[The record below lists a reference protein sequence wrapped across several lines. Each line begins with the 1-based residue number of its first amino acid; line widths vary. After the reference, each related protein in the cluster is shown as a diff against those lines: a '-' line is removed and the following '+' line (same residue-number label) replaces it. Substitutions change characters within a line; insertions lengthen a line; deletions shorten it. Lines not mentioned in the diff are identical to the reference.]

1 MKRKITAV
9 LLSAVMA
16 LSMVACGGG
25 SGNSETGKSGSDE
38 KGGSGAVQITE
49 PITIT
54 LWHTRGAGAN
64 GTEMD
69 RVVKAF
75 NETNEY
81 GIKVEAEYIG
91 SYASIMPKILT
102 SVPAGNSPVMFM
114 TAQPYMATLMEK
126 GILADL
132 TPYVERDEMDLTNF
146 PEKMMEYT
154 YYNDQILSL
163 PYIVSSSVFVYNKA
177 LFNQAG
183 VSVPTT
189 IAELETAGQKITQT
203 TGQAAFAMPI
213 DPTYMQDALLQSL
226 GGNGIID
233 ADGETCSCIEDGTF
247 AQLADDWYGWIKA
260 GWCKAPNITSAN
272 TDILETFY
280 QGKLASCLVSSGSLQ
295 NILSECEGSIDV
307 GVAPMPG
314 YEGLVNSI
322 GGANIAVIKQ
332 NHSDQEIAAAWEFI
346 KFLMSDEQ
354 LAQNAINTG
363 YLPITYS
370 STKTDIL
377 QQHWSEVP
385 EAKVAF
391 DQLEW
396 ATVPAFSTYT
406 NEWYDQTTSAFS
418 YVVQAQNMTG
428 AEAADYLKKQYTS
441 VFE

>member
-1 MKRKITAV
+1 MKRKIMAV
-9 LLSAVMA
+9 LLSAIMM

-25 SGNSETGKSGSDE
+25 NGE
-38 KGGSGAVQITE
+38 GGSSSLGSSEEGSKAVQVTE
-49 PITIT
+49 PVTIT

-69 RVVKAF
+69 RVVKEF

-91 SYASIMPKILT
+91 GYTAIMPKILT
-102 SVPAGNSPVMFM
+102 GVAAGNNPVMFM
-114 TAQPYMATLMEK
+114 TSQPYMATLMEK

-132 TPYVERDEMDLTNF
+132 TPYVERDEMDMKNF

-163 PYIVSSSVFVYNKA
+163 PYIVSSSIFVYNKA
-177 LFNQAG
+177 MFSQAG

-189 IAELETAGQKITQT
+189 IEELETVGAKLTQT
-203 TGQAAFAMPI
+203 TGQKAFAMPI

-233 ADGETCSCIEDGTF
+233 ADGETVSCINDGTF
-247 AQLADDWYGWIKA
+247 AQLANDWYSWIKA
-260 GWCKAPNITSAN
+260 GWCKAPNITSEN

-280 QGKLASCLVSSGSLQ
+280 QGKLASCIVSSGSLQ

-307 GVAPMPG
+307 GVAAMPG

-332 NHSDQEIAAAWEFI
+332 NHSAQEIAAAWEFV

-354 LAQNAINTG
+354 LAQNAVNTG
-363 YLPITYS
+363 YLPVTYT
-370 STKTDIL
+370 STETDL
-377 QQHWSEVP
+377 LKKHWSEVP

-391 DQLEW
+391 EQLEW
-396 ATVPAFSTYT
+396 ATVPAFSAYT

-428 AEAADYLKKQYTS
+428 EEAADYLKKQYSS

>member
-1 MKRKITAV
+1 MKRKI
-9 LLSAVMA
+9 MA
-16 LSMVACGGG
+16 LFLSSIMVLSMAACGGG
-25 SGNSETGKSGSDE
+25 SGSNSGNSGSGE
-38 KGGSGAVQITE
+38 EGSSVAATVTE

-69 RVVKAF
+69 RVVKEF
-75 NETNEY
+75 NDTNEY
-81 GIKVEAEYIG
+81 GIKIESEYIG
-91 SYASIMPKILT
+91 SYASIMPKLLT
-102 SVPAGNSPVMFM
+102 GVAAGNNPVMFL
-114 TAQPYMATLMEK
+114 TSQPYMATLMEK

-132 TPYVERDEMDLTNF
+132 TPYVERDSMDMENF

-177 LFNQAG
+177 MFTQAG
-183 VSVPTT
+183 VEAPTT
-189 IAELETAGQKITQT
+189 IAELEEIGPKVTQA
-203 TGQAAFAMPI
+203 TGKTAFAMPI

-233 ADGETCSCIEDGTF
+233 ADGENCSCINDGTF
-247 AQLADDWYGWIKA
+247 AQLANDWYGWIKE

-272 TDILETFY
+272 TDILESFY
-280 QGKLASCLVSSGSLQ
+280 QGGLASCIVSSGSLQ
-295 NILSECEGSIDV
+295 NILTECEGFVDV
-307 GVAPMPG
+307 GVAAMPG
-314 YEGLVNSI
+314 YEGLINSI

-332 NHSDQEIAAAWEFI
+332 NHSDQEVAAAWEFI

-363 YLPITYS
+363 YLPVTYS
-370 STKTDIL
+370 STETDLIK
-377 QQHWSEVP
+377 QHWIDVP

-391 DQLEW
+391 DQVEW
-396 ATVPAFSTYT
+396 ATVPAFSKYT
-406 NEWYDQTTSAFS
+406 NEWYDQMTNAFS

-428 AEAADYLKKQYTS
+428 EQAADYLKKQYTS